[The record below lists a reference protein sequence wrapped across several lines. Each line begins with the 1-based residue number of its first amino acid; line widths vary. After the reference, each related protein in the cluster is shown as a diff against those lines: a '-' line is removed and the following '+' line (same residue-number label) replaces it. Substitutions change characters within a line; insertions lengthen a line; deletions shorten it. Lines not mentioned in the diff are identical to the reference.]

1 MDTKR
6 IVAAKAI
13 EYVKDGMVVGLGTGS
28 TSTWAIKLLGE
39 KMKEGLTITSVASS
53 LASENLARELNIP
66 IIPFS
71 EVDTIDLYID
81 GADEVDKNFYLIKG
95 GGGALLR
102 EKILAYNSKAFV
114 VIVDETKMV
123 ETLGRFPL
131 PVEIIPFASDLTIKN
146 IQQLGCKT
154 KIRQQAGKTFISD
167 NSNLIIDCNF
177 LQIPHPAQLNEQL
190 KSIPGV
196 VETGI
201 FLHFIVSKLIVG

>member
-102 EKILAYNSKAFV
+102 EKILA
-114 VIVDETKMV
+114 
-123 ETLGRFPL
+123 
-131 PVEIIPFASDLTIKN
+131 
-146 IQQLGCKT
+146 
-154 KIRQQAGKTFISD
+154 
-167 NSNLIIDCNF
+167 
-177 LQIPHPAQLNEQL
+177 
-190 KSIPGV
+190 
-196 VETGI
+196 
-201 FLHFIVSKLIVG
+201 